1 MLKSVKK
8 LLINFILMFLTFG
21 FCIVLFEIIMNVVS
35 PESSGYFTLIPKTTI
50 TMLPDSS
57 IFPGIHG
64 ASVFKT
70 NKYGIRGREITAM
83 DTLKI
88 LTVGGSTTE
97 CLYLDQSETWQTLL
111 ENKMNENIFQK
122 KVWVGNI
129 GKSGLTSFDNFIQ
142 LKFSFS
148 NLPKIDVL
156 MVMVGINDMLAFIAK
171 DKKNAFIHDNEIIR
185 DSIVPKVFARYPK
198 SGALSIIK
206 NSRLY
211 RLVRNVYVQIKFN
224 DVIQNDSG
232 KVYNKWRANKKKSKR
247 IIDHPPD
254 LRVGLDEYEKNIDS
268 IITIMTNRVK
278 KIIFLSQASIWRSDL
293 TKYEI
298 NLLWMGGKGDYQK
311 TPGQEYY
318 SVNVL
323 GHCIELFNNKLK
335 EICLRRNVELI
346 DICQNIPKDTSAF
359 YDDVHF
365 NENGARILANLL
377 FSQIKNI
384 HYSK

>member
-1 MLKSVKK
+1 
-8 LLINFILMFLTFG
+8 MFLTLG
-21 FCIVLFEIIMNVVS
+21 FCVVLFEIFMNVVS

-50 TMLPDSS
+50 TMLPDPS

-97 CLYLDQSETWQTLL
+97 CLYLDQSETWQTLF

-142 LKFSFS
+142 LKFSYS
-148 NLPKIDVL
+148 NLPQIDVL
-156 MVMVGINDMLAFIAK
+156 MVMVGINDMFAFIAK

-198 SGALSIIK
+198 SGAFSIIK

-211 RLVRNVYVQIKFN
+211 RLVKNVYVQIKFN

-232 KVYNKWRANKKKSKR
+232 KIYNKWRANKKNSKR

-254 LRVGLDEYEKNIDS
+254 LRVALDEYERNIDS
-268 IITIMTNRVK
+268 IITIMNNRVK

-293 TKYEI
+293 TEYET

-311 TPGQEYY
+311 TSGKEYY

-323 GHCIELFNNKLK
+323 GHCIELYNNKLK

-365 NENGARILANLL
+365 NENGAKLIADRIYSNL
-377 FSQIKNI
+377 IKNKI
-384 HYSK
+384 LYPRK